1 MGTWIEAPLWPAELL
16 AGGLSPR
23 RLPAAP
29 HVTLVHFG
37 DQAPPDSL
45 LRDVMAS
52 AIRAVP
58 GHVRRLA
65 EASGT
70 AEFLMGDRGFR
81 LPVLIINSGYLCH
94 LRHVLIEAMDD
105 EGIRPD
111 DAYGFVPH
119 MTMAAATL
127 GHYRL
132 ERRFPVTIDR
142 MDLVTSKNKNETGRW
157 SLPLP

>member
-58 GHVRRLA
+58 GHVKRVA
-65 EASGT
+65 EVSGT
-70 AEFLMGDRGFR
+70 AEFLVGDRGFR
-81 LPVLIINSGYLCH
+81 LPVLVVNSGYLCH
-94 LRHVLIEAMDD
+94 LRHVLVEELDD

-119 MTMAAATL
+119 ATMGAAGL
-127 GHYRL
+127 GPYRL
-132 ERRFPVTIDR
+132 ERRIPVTVDR
-142 MDLVTSKNKNETGRW
+142 LDLVISRNKVEAARW
-157 SLPLP
+157 SLPL